1 MGECAHLAG
10 YDHKKGS
17 PLDFSHFLLK
27 NLFIKTTFS
36 QNQIFSILFIFME
49 IGGAIVPLAIKV
61 KNLFLKNLRKLQIAY
76 LPLAATLGTLILT
89 DP

>member
-1 MGECAHLAG
+1 
-10 YDHKKGS
+10 
-17 PLDFSHFLLK
+17 
-27 NLFIKTTFS
+27 
-36 QNQIFSILFIFME
+36 ME